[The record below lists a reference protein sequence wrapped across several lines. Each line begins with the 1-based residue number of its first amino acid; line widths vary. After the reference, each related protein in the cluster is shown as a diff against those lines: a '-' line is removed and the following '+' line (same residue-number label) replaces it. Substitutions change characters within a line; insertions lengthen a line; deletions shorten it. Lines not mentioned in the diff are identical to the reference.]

1 MATEKVPKSS
11 KNYECIKC
19 NFTTVRKSQYDRH
32 LLTRKHNNQLKSIKK
47 FQCEFCGKLYVDTS
61 GLWRHNKK
69 CTSSPVITKPETTL
83 TVAKDK
89 EKEDTPLID
98 DLELTAENIN
108 DPAFILKLVEQN
120 RELQNLLKT
129 QQQKMHD
136 QFDKH
141 HEEVMKLIP
150 QIGNNNNNTQFNLNL
165 FLNEQCK
172 DALNWN
178 EFIQSIEV
186 GMSDMEHVVESDITK
201 GVVKVICN
209 GIDKLGVYKRPIHCL
224 DMKRKKL
231 CLKNKDVW
239 EKDSCVIKETLEMGN
254 RKIQQ
259 KHIFFIKEW
268 EERHPGWEKD
278 EKMRDVYNNI
288 VQQLMKDVE
297 EDKCVNDISKHTTIP
312 KEITGSSKIL

>member
-11 KNYECIKC
+11 KVFECIKC

-32 LLTRKHNNQLKSIKK
+32 LLTRKHNNQQKSIKK
-47 FQCEFCGKLYVDTS
+47 FQCDFCGKSYVDKS

-69 CTSSPVITKPETTL
+69 CKPPTPIPETSL
-83 TVAKDK
+83 TVLDQDND
-89 EKEDTPLID
+89 EETSNNIEDLA
-98 DLELTAENIN
+98 LTTENMN

-120 RELQNLLKT
+120 RELQNLLKA

-150 QIGNNNNNTQFNLNL
+150 QVGNNNNNRFNLNI
-165 FLNEQCK
+165 FLNEKCK
-172 DALNWN
+172 DAINWN

-186 GMSDMEHVVESDITK
+186 GMSDMENVVDSNITK

-239 EKDSCVIKETLEMGN
+239 EKDSGVIKETLEMGN

-259 KHIFFIKEW
+259 KHMMFIK
-268 EERHPGWEKD
+268 
-278 EKMRDVYNNI
+278 
-288 VQQLMKDVE
+288 
-297 EDKCVNDISKHTTIP
+297 
-312 KEITGSSKIL
+312 